1 MQAKIDSCTLLLC
14 FMVLYSICCTFKVEL
29 YVPHKMKKR
38 KVLAFGLCVLF
49 GGTVS
54 IMAQEIASKPTT
66 VKKTPTLTIDKSNI
80 KVKRHT
86 VMERFEPDF
95 VVTAD
100 ERMEKK
106 QQRVVDTELKLKII
120 DTLNVS
126 DRKKRKL
133 LLDLKYAP
141 YSDRLQNATLV
152 DTEFEDTSDN
162 H

>member
-1 MQAKIDSCTLLLC
+1 MAVSTI
-14 FMVLYSICCTFKVEL
+14 ICTFKVEL
-29 YVPHKMKKR
+29 YAFCKMKKR
-38 KVLAFGLCVLF
+38 KFLAFGLCVLF
-49 GGTVS
+49 GGTAS
-54 IMAQEIASKPTT
+54 IMAQEIASQPTT

-100 ERMEKK
+100 ERMDKK
-106 QQRVVDTELKLKII
+106 QQRVADTERKLKII

-152 DTEFEDTSDN
+152 DTKFEDTSDN

>member
-1 MQAKIDSCTLLLC
+1 
-14 FMVLYSICCTFKVEL
+14 
-29 YVPHKMKKR
+29 
-38 KVLAFGLCVLF
+38 
-49 GGTVS
+49 
-54 IMAQEIASKPTT
+54 
-66 VKKTPTLTIDKSNI
+66 
-80 KVKRHT
+80 
-86 VMERFEPDF
+86 MERFEPDF